1 MEARRE
7 PPTQSEQGCVT
18 AREVADLAQ
27 KLGLVGVQKPAQ
39 AGGRHGDGPGGGE
52 SAELGDAR
60 SRPQLLLAL
69 MTVDQ
74 NDEPQPGR
82 QAWNQENV

>member
-1 MEARRE
+1 M
-7 PPTQSEQGCVT
+7 T

-69 MTVDQ
+69 MTVDKMM
-74 NDEPQPGR
+74 NQPAGR
-82 QAWNQENV
+82 HAWNQENV